1 MASSCTNRYVLV
13 KYKHVFDVYV
23 YRTAKKKKNLC
34 FNCWSM
40 FNASFEC
47 CCRCRCCHDSP
58 VISATCYYDNDSDGD
73 GDENEVAIHEYR
85 MYETIALG
93 MFITTH
99 SRYRHCFFFFMLK
112 RKLNKDSTMVGARI
126 K

>member
-1 MASSCTNRYVLV
+1 
-13 KYKHVFDVYV
+13 
-23 YRTAKKKKNLC
+23 
-34 FNCWSM
+34 M

-93 MFITTH
+93 MFITY
-99 SRYRHCFFFFMLK
+99 SQSIPSLFFFHVEK
-112 RKLNKDSTMVGARI
+112 KVK
-126 K
+126 